1 MQWTLDLPY
10 ERPPLNSNQRLHWRK
25 KADLTRQVRSAAYFA
40 AKNAHVLPCE
50 KVRVTLT
57 WFVRTANRRRD
68 ADNVVPTLKALCDGL
83 VDAGVVT
90 DDTPAEME
98 KVMPVIIYRPGQQSG
113 LQLHV
118 EEVWT

>member
-10 ERPPLNSNQRLHWRK
+10 DRPPLNANQRMHWAK
-25 KADLTRQVRSAAYFA
+25 KAALTKQVRAASFYA
-40 AKNAHVLPCE
+40 AKSAGVLRCD

-57 WFVRTANRRRD
+57 WFVRTTTRRD

-83 VDAGVVT
+83 VDAEVVT
-90 DDTPAEME
+90 DDTPDLME
-98 KVMPVIIYRPGQQSG
+98 KVMPVIVYRPGQQSG